1 MIEESNT
8 REEIIKSIINTS
20 LGDLK
25 GKDFELAVE
34 YYLDGREDKEIE
46 KLYKKIIDKN
56 AQELFKELR
65 SFSSDKDIE
74 IEYEISNLVSF
85 LSLSDL
91 NIDKILTE
99 SPILKT
105 LRAIPSIE
113 NVFILYTK
121 DSEERFEELK
131 EYLEGKNKEVIG
143 KIVDIENIN
152 ESYNYIQSLV
162 KAGEID
168 RSDTIMDSTL
178 GFRMFGIALYKIA
191 VERGINIIAWRDY
204 QLPSYIKIGDVYLKS
219 EKNNKRIPLLT
230 KLILMQEPRFE
241 NAKIYRALTEEL
253 RKFNF
258 KGASNYYYT
267 LGLMDLKRLCQ
278 DLAEVFDLRNIL
290 ELDSK
295 KFYQNLEN
303 VLDRILH
310 YDLEE
315 EKNKEILKLI
325 LLKLLPLVNHSK
337 LLKEINSFNIV
348 KDDIDNYID
357 NLLKEDKNI
366 KEKIYYLFALK
377 YLEAKLEDEAIESS
391 IIKNIVKKISK
402 LNKREL
408 EVDSIDEIIEEIFY
422 EYNVEKLNT
431 YEAEKLTR
439 DKMEKRKVKMELSI
453 KLKDIFELADN
464 LIGEVE
470 QPIEWNRSVLKIA
483 KYNLEIDFLVEE
495 QERGVSYL
503 FTQKSSAEKIKSNA
517 IAKPIIKLF
526 TNSTEDLDEWK
537 IEKIYNEKKEQG
549 ANTLSKNKS
558 NLRNIIKFIND
569 IINLKLMEL
578 GIKER
583 DFIIIEDKD
592 SNKKKKSLKRIY
604 INDFFQDM
612 RSE

>member
-8 REEIIKSIINTS
+8 REEIIKSIINSS
-20 LGDLK
+20 LGELK

-56 AQELFKELR
+56 AQELFKELK

-74 IEYEISNLVSF
+74 VEYEISNLVSF

-204 QLPSYIKIGDVYLKS
+204 QLPSYIKIGDIYLKS

-357 NLLKEDKNI
+357 NLLKVDKNI

-391 IIKNIVKKISK
+391 IVKNIVKKISK

-408 EVDSIDEIIEEIFY
+408 EVDSIDEIIEEIFC

-439 DKMEKRKVKMELSI
+439 DKIEKRKVKMELSI
-453 KLKDIFELADN
+453 ELKDIFELADN

-526 TNSTEDLDEWK
+526 TNSTDDLDEWK

-583 DFIIIEDKD
+583 GFIIIEDKD

>member
-20 LGDLK
+20 LGELK

-56 AQELFKELR
+56 AQELFKELK

-74 IEYEISNLVSF
+74 VEYEISNLVSF

-391 IIKNIVKKISK
+391 IVKNIVKKISK

-439 DKMEKRKVKMELSI
+439 GKMEKREEKMELSI

-495 QERGVSYL
+495 QERGVNYL
-503 FTQKSSAEKIKSNA
+503 FTQKSSAEKIKPNA

-569 IINLKLMEL
+569 VINLKLMEL

-583 DFIIIEDKD
+583 DFIIIEDRD

>member
-20 LGDLK
+20 LGELK

-56 AQELFKELR
+56 AQELFKELK

-152 ESYNYIQSLV
+152 DSYNYIQSLV

-391 IIKNIVKKISK
+391 IVKNIVKKISK

-439 DKMEKRKVKMELSI
+439 GKMEKREEKMELSI

-495 QERGVSYL
+495 QERGVNYL

-569 IINLKLMEL
+569 VINLKLMEL

-583 DFIIIEDKD
+583 DFIIIEDRD

>member
-20 LGDLK
+20 LGELK

-152 ESYNYIQSLV
+152 DSYNYIQSLV

-204 QLPSYIKIGDVYLKS
+204 QLPSYMKIGDVYLKS

-230 KLILMQEPRFE
+230 KLVLMQEPRFE

-391 IIKNIVKKISK
+391 IVKNIVKKISK

>member
-20 LGDLK
+20 LGELK

-56 AQELFKELR
+56 AQELFKELK

-74 IEYEISNLVSF
+74 VEYEISNLVSF

-391 IIKNIVKKISK
+391 IVKNIVKKISK

-439 DKMEKRKVKMELSI
+439 GKMEKRKEKMELSI

-495 QERGVSYL
+495 QERGVNYL

-569 IINLKLMEL
+569 VINLKLMEL

-583 DFIIIEDKD
+583 DFIIIEDRD

>member
-8 REEIIKSIINTS
+8 REEIIKSIINSS
-20 LGDLK
+20 LGELK

-56 AQELFKELR
+56 AQELFKELK
-65 SFSSDKDIE
+65 SFSSDKDIG

-121 DSEERFEELK
+121 DSEKIFKKLK
-131 EYLEGKNKEVIG
+131 KYLEGKNKEVIG

-204 QLPSYIKIGDVYLKS
+204 QLPSYMKIGDVYLKS

-230 KLILMQEPRFE
+230 KLVLMQEPRFE

-391 IIKNIVKKISK
+391 IVKNIVKKISK

-495 QERGVSYL
+495 QERGVNYL

-569 IINLKLMEL
+569 VINLKLMEL

-583 DFIIIEDKD
+583 DFIIIEDRD

>member
-8 REEIIKSIINTS
+8 REEIIKSIINSS
-20 LGDLK
+20 LGELK

-46 KLYKKIIDKN
+46 ELYKKIIDKN
-56 AQELFKELR
+56 AQELFKELK

-204 QLPSYIKIGDVYLKS
+204 QLPSYMKIGDVYLKS

-230 KLILMQEPRFE
+230 KLVLMQEPRFE

-357 NLLKEDKNI
+357 NLLKVDKNI

-408 EVDSIDEIIEEIFY
+408 EIDSIDEIIEEIFY

-439 DKMEKRKVKMELSI
+439 GKMEKRKEKMELSI

-495 QERGVSYL
+495 QERGVNYL

-569 IINLKLMEL
+569 VINLKLMEL

-583 DFIIIEDKD
+583 DFIIIEDRD

>member
-8 REEIIKSIINTS
+8 REEIIKSIINSS

-56 AQELFKELR
+56 AQELFKELK

-391 IIKNIVKKISK
+391 IVKNIVKKISK

-439 DKMEKRKVKMELSI
+439 GKMEKREEKMELSI

-495 QERGVSYL
+495 QERGVNYL
-503 FTQKSSAEKIKSNA
+503 FTQKSSAEKIKPNA

-569 IINLKLMEL
+569 VINLKLMEL

-583 DFIIIEDKD
+583 DFIIIEDRD
-592 SNKKKKSLKRIY
+592 SNKKKKSLIRIY

>member
-20 LGDLK
+20 LGELK

-56 AQELFKELR
+56 AQELFKELK

-391 IIKNIVKKISK
+391 IVKNIVKKISK

-439 DKMEKRKVKMELSI
+439 GKMEKRKEKMEVSI

-495 QERGVSYL
+495 QERGVNYL
-503 FTQKSSAEKIKSNA
+503 FTQKSSAEKIKPNA

-569 IINLKLMEL
+569 VINLKLMEL

-583 DFIIIEDKD
+583 DFIIIEDRD

>member
-8 REEIIKSIINTS
+8 REEIIKSIINSS
-20 LGDLK
+20 LGELK

-46 KLYKKIIDKN
+46 ELYKKIIDKN
-56 AQELFKELR
+56 AQELFKELK

-204 QLPSYIKIGDVYLKS
+204 QLPSYMKIGDVYLKS

-230 KLILMQEPRFE
+230 KLVLMQEPRFE

-357 NLLKEDKNI
+357 NLLKVDKNI

-408 EVDSIDEIIEEIFY
+408 EVDSIDEIIEEIFC

-495 QERGVSYL
+495 QERGVNYL

-569 IINLKLMEL
+569 VINLKLMEL

-583 DFIIIEDKD
+583 DFIIIEDRD

>member
-8 REEIIKSIINTS
+8 REEIIKSIINSS

-56 AQELFKELR
+56 AQELFKELK

-74 IEYEISNLVSF
+74 VEYEISNLVSF

-152 ESYNYIQSLV
+152 DSYNYIQSLV

-303 VLDRILH
+303 VLDKILH

-391 IIKNIVKKISK
+391 IVKNIVKKISK

-495 QERGVSYL
+495 QERGVNYL

-569 IINLKLMEL
+569 VINLKLMEL

-583 DFIIIEDKD
+583 DFIIIEDRD

-604 INDFFQDM
+604 INDFFQNM